1 MGRAAVAFF
10 ALVLA
15 AAAAVVWLGIAR
27 TSPAPPAPPP
37 PPPPVAAGTQ
47 PAPAKPTPPKKEKP
61 PLVLEDPIAPTRE
74 ARLAFLELMAGPTP
88 APKAGGTYYP
98 FPAVRADALE
108 ALTLLPGHDA
118 TRLVLAALGGDGEPG
133 DWGADRLRAAA
144 IRAAAGQADGR
155 ETVKAFLRD
164 EPDLGSS
171 DAVASAAD
179 AIARMGA
186 EEGGNAIRRLLAVK
200 FEDWGDEEQLAAVLQ
215 AAATLGA
222 GATKDE
228 LLRYAHPKDDAFDA
242 RVRGAAAGAMLR
254 LGDARG
260 MTALE
265 AVRDDGFGEQEFA
278 VGLGAPGNEAA
289 VEPLAALLS
298 NPDADYAAKESAAFS
313 LARIGGEKAKAALL
327 AAMAKGDPDSAP
339 SVATSLAL
347 LGDASQIALVRTAA
361 GSKDSDLS
369 IPAWR
374 ALALLND
381 AGSKEAAE
389 KLLAEP
395 RKSTADPQHEPGTR
409 MRIWA
414 ALLLLR
420 TE

>member
-1 MGRAAVAFF
+1 MGRAFF
-10 ALVLA
+10 VLIVLA
-15 AAAAVVWLGIAR
+15 AGAVVWMSLAR

-37 PPPPVAAGTQ
+37 PPPLAPPSPPVAGT
-47 PAPAKPTPPKKEKP
+47 PAAPPKTPPAKREKQ

-88 APKAGGTYYP
+88 APKGGGMFYP
-98 FPAVRADALE
+98 SADMRGDALE
-108 ALTLLPGHDA
+108 ALTLIPGHDP
-118 TRLVLAALGGDGEPG
+118 TRLLLAALGGDGEPG
-133 DWGADRLRAAA
+133 NWGADRLRAAA

-164 EPDLGSS
+164 EPDLASS
-171 DAVASAAD
+171 DAVAPAAD

-186 EEGGNAIRRLLAVK
+186 EEGGNAIRRLLAVQAD
-200 FEDWGDEEQLAAVLQ
+200 EWGDEDQLAAVLQ
-215 AAATLGA
+215 AAAALGA

-228 LLRYAHPKDDAFDA
+228 LLRYAHPKEDAFDA

-265 AVRDDGFGEQEFA
+265 AVREDGFGEQEFA

-289 VEPLAALLS
+289 VEPLVALLS
-298 NPDADYAAKESAAFS
+298 NVDTDYAAKEAAAFS
-313 LARIGGEKAKAALL
+313 LARIGGEKAKAALV

-339 SVATSLAL
+339 AVATSLAL

-369 IPAWR
+369 VPAWK
-374 ALALLND
+374 ALALLKD

-389 KLLAEP
+389 RLLAE
-395 RKSTADPQHEPGTR
+395 
-409 MRIWA
+409 
-414 ALLLLR
+414 
-420 TE
+420 